1 MSSYPQSKPAL
12 SDEEL
17 LKAVNDVYSL
27 KAKEG
32 TSSIYA
38 NSVAKAFGY
47 TEEQLRSIPEEAHMG
62 LSCGNPVATANLK
75 EGETVVDLGCGGGID
90 IFLAASKIGPTGQA
104 IGLDHSADMI
114 VRARKN
120 AKRQNL
126 NPPHVSFVQAALTEE
141 LPVISDSVNVIIS
154 NCVINLLPL
163 SGKAAVLKEAYRVL
177 RPGGRMV
184 LDDIIARKPLPENI
198 RNDLSAYVGCIS
210 GALEEPEYR
219 QLLHDA
225 GFKDVLFADT
235 QSNLNIYY
243 EAGAGTEAS
252 NTGCCTTP
260 SVNIPPSFD
269 VNIWVASYQIYALK
283 DDNPKPSV
291 NLKKEETAL
300 KSLWLAYPKAQSSP
314 KIIHVDEV
322 AQLIRDNTK
331 TVADYAV
338 IDVRKNDHGGGHVRG
353 SYQYYAETFYDELP
367 SFFEKFGNTKQVIFY
382 CGSSKGRGPRCAG
395 WYQDYIDEKENHTS
409 TAYVLDGGVQGW
421 LAKFGGQE
429 EFVDR
434 DQ

>member
-1 MSSYPQSKPAL
+1 MSCCPPNPQSKPAL

-17 LKAVNDVYSL
+17 LKAVDDVYSL

-32 TSSIYA
+32 TSSTYA

-62 LSCGNPVATANLK
+62 LSCGNPVATASLK
-75 EGETVVDLGCGGGID
+75 EGETVVDFGCGGGID

-104 IGLDHSADMI
+104 IGLDQSADMI
-114 VRARKN
+114 ARARKN

-126 NPPHVSFVQAALTEE
+126 NPPQVSFVQAALTED
-141 LPVISDSVNVIIS
+141 LPIKSDSVDVIIS

-177 RPGGRMV
+177 QPQGRMV
-184 LDDIIARKPLPENI
+184 LDDIIAKKPLPENI

-210 GALEEPEYR
+210 GALEETEYR

-235 QSNLNIYY
+235 KSDLNIYY

-269 VNIWVASYQIYALK
+269 VNIWVASCQIYALK
-283 DDNPKPSV
+283 DGSPNPSV
-291 NLKKEETAL
+291 EKEETAL
-300 KSLWLAYPKAQSSP
+300 KSLWVAYPKAQSSP
-314 KIIHVDEV
+314 MIIHADEV
-322 AQLIRDNTK
+322 AELIRDNTK
-331 TVADYAV
+331 TIADYAV
-338 IDVRKNDHGGGHVRG
+338 IDVRRNDHGGGHVRG
-353 SYQYYAETFYDELP
+353 SYQCNAETFYDELAT
-367 SFFEKFGNTKQVIFY
+367 FFDKFGNTKQVIFY
-382 CGSSKGRGPRCAG
+382 CGSSTGRGPRCAG
-395 WYQDYIDEKENHTS
+395 WYQDYLKEKETRTS
-409 TAYVLDGGVQGW
+409 TAYVLDGGVKGW
-421 LAKFGGQE
+421 LAKFEGQE
-429 EFVDR
+429 EFVDK
-434 DQ
+434 D